1 MRKDGQMT
9 FADVGGG
16 TPLML
21 EWYVLWHDFN
31 ARQIEWFNIFEHASF
46 LDECKKWARKYKD
59 DKFLFTEAVKR
70 SMMYYFWARC
80 EWEVVVSGWP
90 PSPQNKD
97 SKVDAYEQIVKNW
110 DAFADYIW
118 SHAAELRRR
127 EKKT

>member
-1 MRKDGQMT
+1 
-9 FADVGGG
+9 
-16 TPLML
+16 ML
-21 EWYVLWHDFN
+21 EWYVLRHDFN
-31 ARQIEWFNIFEHASF
+31 ARQIEWVNIFAHADF

-90 PSPQNKD
+90 PSPLNKD

-118 SHAAELRRR
+118 DHAAELRRR